1 MNTESSWYDPSQ
13 TPPHAFG
20 HDVFNS
26 LAEPA
31 CVVAEDGSILAV
43 NKAWVAFA
51 RDNGAQSADI
61 GPGANY
67 FVNSRLSIRGGVQE
81 NTAERAIREVLA
93 GRETVMAYEYDCHS
107 PDKQRWFCARV
118 TRLAGSGTAR
128 AMVVHEDVT
137 TRKHAETR
145 VARLLRLYGAL
156 RETNVSI
163 GRAATRQEL
172 FQQVCDIAVGLGDF
186 KVASVRRIDEKTHLL
201 QDMAHS
207 GDDQGYFASA
217 RISMLAHD
225 PHGSGP
231 ISVAL
236 RKGQTT
242 VVQDFAEQPGG
253 RPGVVFAARA
263 GIRSYAAFPLFSDG
277 YVFGVFSVYAE
288 APNVF
293 EPELVELLEAL
304 ANDLSLG
311 LQRLVH
317 TAERNRSEYL
327 SRLQVERAN
336 LLTKLGASA
345 LGDMSST
352 ELMFEAATLARDTL
366 GFEFAAIWQLSPSGD
381 ELSQRAVVGWPD
393 QSLPN
398 GAIPVEHAGELTFAL
413 GRLEPVLVDDFSSES
428 RFTIS
433 HVASAGHCTSAL
445 VLAIPGG
452 ALPYGVLAVYSRE
465 QKTLRDDDTPYL
477 QSIANLVAAAI
488 HRDHAAEQLA
498 QIANFD
504 ALTGLPNRQL
514 FRDRL
519 AQAVIQANRSSK
531 ATATLNIRLNRFKLV
546 NETFGHPVGDALV
559 LLVARRISQ
568 SLRPGDSNGRL
579 ESDIFG
585 VVLSDLAKPEDAIL
599 VTQKI
604 HRSLEDSFFVQG
616 ESIFVSACIGIAAY
630 PGNGDDHDQ
639 LMSNAYTAMQ
649 RVKQQQGSG
658 FQFYTT
664 QMNVR
669 SIERLRL
676 ESELHQAL
684 EREEFVV
691 FYQPKVDIATGQISG
706 AECLIRWRHPQRGLV
721 FPGEFIGVL
730 EETGLIVQVGLWVLK
745 NACEQV
751 SRWGQAGI
759 PIPKISINVSPRQFQ
774 NLDFAVR
781 VGEVISTSGINAGHI
796 ELEITE
802 TMLMVDPSRAVSELA
817 KLRDLGVGL
826 SVDDFGTGYSSLSYL
841 KKFPLDTL
849 KIDIAFIRE
858 TCTDPDSAAITLAII
873 SLARSLRLRVVAE
886 GVETVPQFNF
896 LARHGCDQLQG
907 YLFSKPIEVKAFEHL
922 LVNDVRLNVPRT
934 HRSIQP
940 TLLIV
945 DDNRV
950 DRSRLVKLLDGEGYR
965 IFTADEAKSAFQL
978 LSEVECQTVIA
989 SSEIGRMSGIEFL
1002 AQVRQMYPSIGRV
1015 IELEVG
1021 DPQEI
1026 VEAVNAA
1033 GIQKFLFKEWPEK
1046 RIQETIRAASEEQLL
1061 ATA

>member
-1 MNTESSWYDPSQ
+1 
-13 TPPHAFG
+13 
-20 HDVFNS
+20 
-26 LAEPA
+26 
-31 CVVAEDGSILAV
+31 VVGEDGCILAV
-43 NKAWVAFA
+43 NKAWIAFA
-51 RDNGAQSADI
+51 HDNSARLEDI
-61 GPGANY
+61 SPGANY
-67 FVNSRLSIRGGVQE
+67 FVYSSPPVQGGDQE
-81 NTAERAIREVLA
+81 NTAELAIREVLA
-93 GRETVMAYEYDCHS
+93 GRETVTAYQYDCHS
-107 PDKQRWFCARV
+107 PDEQRWFCARI
-118 TRLAGSGTAR
+118 TRLPGSGAAR
-128 AMVVHEDVT
+128 ALVVHEDVT
-137 TRKHAETR
+137 SRKHAEMR

-156 RETNVSI
+156 RQSNVSI
-163 GRAATRQEL
+163 GRAVTRQEL

-207 GDDQGYFASA
+207 GDDKGYFASV

-225 PHGSGP
+225 PDGSGP

-242 VVQDFAEQPGG
+242 VVQDFAEEPGG

-263 GIRSYAAFPLFSDG
+263 GIRSYAAFPLFLEG

-304 ANDLSLG
+304 ATDLSFG

-317 TAERNRSEYL
+317 VAERNRSEHL
-327 SRLQVERAN
+327 SHLQVERAN

-345 LGDMSST
+345 LTELSST
-352 ELMFEAATLARDTL
+352 DLMVAAATLGRDTL
-366 GFEFAAIWQLSPSGD
+366 GFEFATIWQLSPNGD
-381 ELSQRAVVGWPD
+381 ELSQRAAVGWPHH
-393 QSLPN
+393 SLANAVVPI
-398 GAIPVEHAGELTFAL
+398 ADAGEIKFAL
-413 GRLEPVLVDDFSSES
+413 ERLEPVLVDDFSSDN

-433 HVASAGHCTSAL
+433 HAAASAHCTSAL
-445 VLAIPGG
+445 ILAIPGG
-452 ALPYGVLAVYSRE
+452 SSPYGALAVYSRG
-465 QKTLRDDDTPYL
+465 QLRLRDDDTPYL

-498 QIANFD
+498 HMAQFD
-504 ALTGLPNRQL
+504 APTGLPNRQL

-519 AQAVIQANRSSK
+519 AQALIQSKRSGR
-531 ATATLNIRLNRFKLV
+531 ATATLTIRLNRFKLV
-546 NETFGHPVGDALV
+546 NETFGHSFGDELV
-559 LLVARRISQ
+559 LLVARRITE

-599 VTQKI
+599 ATQKI
-604 HRSLEDSFFVQG
+604 HLSLEESFLVQG
-616 ESIFVSACIGIAAY
+616 ESVFVSACIGIAAY
-630 PGNGDDHDQ
+630 PENGDSHDE

-649 RVKQQQGSG
+649 RVKQQEGSG
-658 FQFYTT
+658 FQFYTA

-676 ESELHQAL
+676 ESELHQAF

-691 FYQPKVDIATGQISG
+691 YYQPKIDIATGQISG
-706 AECLIRWRHPQRGLV
+706 AESLIRWRHPQRGLV
-721 FPGEFIGVL
+721 FPGDFIGVL
-730 EETGLIVQVGLWVLK
+730 EETGLIVQVGLWVLR

-751 SRWGQAGI
+751 SRWTEAGI

-774 NLDFAVR
+774 NRDFAER
-781 VGEVISTSGINAGHI
+781 VGGVIAASGINAGHI

-802 TMLMVDPSRAVSELA
+802 TMLMVDPSHAVSELA
-817 KLRDLGVGL
+817 KLKSLGVGL

-849 KIDIAFIRE
+849 KIDIAFIRD

-873 SLARSLRLRVVAE
+873 SLARSLRLTVVAE
-886 GVETVPQFNF
+886 GVETAPQFNF

-907 YLFSKPIEVKAFEHL
+907 YLFSKPIEVKAFEHML
-922 LVNDVRLNVPRT
+922 LNDVRLNVPRT
-934 HRSIQP
+934 HRSVQP

-945 DDNRV
+945 DGNDV
-950 DRSRLVKLLDGEGYR
+950 DSSRLVHLLDGEGYR
-965 IFTADEAKSAFQL
+965 IFTAGDPKSAFQL
-978 LSEVECQTVIA
+978 LSEVECQTVIS
-989 SSEIGRMSGIEFL
+989 SSEFGHMSGIEFL

-1015 IELEVG
+1015 IEFEVG

-1026 VEAVNAA
+1026 VQAVNAA
-1033 GIQKFLFKEWPEK
+1033 GIQKFLFKEWPKK
-1046 RIQETIRAASEEQLL
+1046 RIQETIRAASEGYLL
-1061 ATA
+1061 ATAK